1 MSSSRPEL
9 KFSDAGDER
18 LFYRRAASLKPVS
31 GTVRLVDH
39 RDYFLAW
46 DEDAVLIADAIY
58 KTQLVVK
65 TQQKTRYVTILTAV
79 FAQVVRFC
87 VDSGRKVEV
96 YSKQFDLITTASPG
110 NLEGVAREYGVE
122 VENRDGLAPVVAS
135 VRVGKR
141 VGVCLADL
149 LNRTLRVLEFD
160 DTELYSNLEALFL
173 QVSAREVLVPLG
185 YVDDASM
192 AKLLQVLAKMGLVV
206 LPVKQSTY
214 SKDVEQDL
222 EKIVLDDNVDNNI
235 EMIFASKGINS
246 AEYSLSLGCC
256 NSLIQYLNLLGDDQ
270 APFSIDK
277 YNLHSYMKLDS
288 STMRALNIFPAA
300 LALPGPKATVASIF
314 DLLNRCKTA
323 AGTRLLSQWLKQ
335 PLTNMRGISD
345 RHSLVGHFMDD
356 TSFRVF
362 VLEWLSQVP
371 DIKRLLKKI
380 GNGVKKTTGAE
391 NKKLEDVVR
400 LYQLVTVLPEL
411 VNSVQSSTDGSEGLK
426 DLLTSE
432 WLEPLNKHYTSLVK
446 FQELVE
452 TTIDLTPLESGH
464 DLLHT
469 DFNIKP
475 EFDELLVAIN
485 DNLQATSRKIKQIH
499 EEVADDL
506 NIDIE
511 KKLKLEKHQQHGWC
525 FRVTR
530 IDSAILRNTGDRYI
544 ELQTVKAGV
553 FFTTKNLRRL
563 SEQYNEYL
571 DEYNSKQKELI
582 KEILLITLTYQTVFM
597 RLSLVLSHIDVLCS
611 FANVAIFAPT
621 AYTKPKLH
629 PMAGSAESEEFKSR
643 RISLREARHPVLE
656 VQEDVNFI
664 HNDVIMASDD
674 KPFVIITGPNMG
686 GKSTYIR
693 QVGVIALLSQVGS
706 YVPASEDGSSPEVPI
721 FDAILSRVGAG
732 DSQLKGLS
740 TFMIEMLET
749 SSILATATH
758 NSLIIIDELG
768 RGTST
773 YDGFGLAWSI
783 SEHLISEKRCFTLF
797 ATHFHELTKLAEKHE
812 GKVQNLHVVAHIEK
826 GEVEDDITLMYKV
839 EPGISDKSF
848 GIHVAELVKFP
859 TKIIN
864 MAKRKAS
871 ELQNLNPGSDA
882 DPYVSSKR
890 TKCSNE
896 EISVGV
902 EKLKKILVAWKDQCI
917 DPETKKCKVPSDEA
931 VASLRK
937 LVDGAD
943 ELKDKFIQEVLAML

>member
-18 LFYRRAASLKPVS
+18 LFYKRAAALEPAP

-46 DEDAVLIADAIY
+46 DEDAILIADAIY

-65 TQQKTRYVTILTAV
+65 TQKNTKYVTVLAAV
-79 FAQVVRFC
+79 FAQVVPFC

-96 YSKQFDLITTASPG
+96 YLKQFDLITSASPG

-122 VENRDGLAPVVAS
+122 VENRDGLAPVVAL

-149 LNRTLRVLEFD
+149 LNRTLRVLEFE
-160 DTELYSNLEALFL
+160 DTDLYSNLEALFL
-173 QVSAREVLVPLG
+173 QVSAREVLVPQN
-185 YVDDASM
+185 YVDDPAM

-206 LPVKQSTY
+206 LPVKLASF

-222 EKIVLDDNVDNNI
+222 DKIVLDENVENI
-235 EMIFASKGINS
+235 EMVFASKGINS
-246 AEYSLSLGCC
+246 AEYALSLGCC
-256 NSLIQYLNLLGDDQ
+256 NSLIQYLNLLNDHQ
-270 APFSIDK
+270 APFTLDK
-277 YNLHSYMKLDS
+277 YNLHAFMKLDS

-300 LALPGPKATVASIF
+300 LALPGPKSTVASIF

-323 AGTRLLSQWLKQ
+323 AGARLLSQWLKQ
-335 PLTNMRGISD
+335 PLTNIEDISD
-345 RHSLVGHFMDD
+345 RHALVGHFMGD
-356 TSFRVF
+356 TGFRVL

-380 GNGVKKTTGAE
+380 GNGIKKATGAE
-391 NKKLEDVVR
+391 NKKLEDVVG

-411 VNSVQSSTDGSEGLK
+411 INAVQSSADGADEVK
-426 DLLTSE
+426 ELLNKE
-432 WLEPLNKHYTSLVK
+432 WLEPLNKHHNSLVK

-452 TTIDLTPLESGH
+452 TTIDLAPLESGH
-464 DLLHT
+464 NLLHT

-485 DNLQATSRKIKQIH
+485 DKLQATSRKIKQIH
-499 EEVADDL
+499 EEVAEDL

-553 FFTTKNLRRL
+553 FFTTRNLRKL
-563 SEQYNEYL
+563 SEQYAECL

-582 KEILLITLTYQTVFM
+582 KEILLITLTYQTVFL

-621 AYTKPKLH
+621 AFAKPKLH
-629 PMAGSAESEEFKSR
+629 PLASSANSDEFKSR
-643 RISLREARHPVLE
+643 RISLKEARHPVLE

-664 HNDVIMASDD
+664 HNDVTMASDD

-693 QVGVIALLSQVGS
+693 QVGVIALMSQVGS
-706 YVPASEDGSSPEVPI
+706 YVPASEDESSPEVPI

-783 SEHLISEKRCFTLF
+783 SEHLISEKQCFTLF
-797 ATHFHELTKLAEKHE
+797 ATHFHELTKLAEKYE

-826 GEVEDDITLMYKV
+826 GEVDDDITLMYKV

-871 ELQNLNPGSDA
+871 ELQNLNAGSDA

-890 TKCSNE
+890 TKCTNE

-902 EKLKKILVAWKDQCI
+902 EKLKTILLAWKEQCI
-917 DPETKKCKVPSDEA
+917 DPETRKCKVPSDEA
-931 VASLRK
+931 VALLRK
-937 LVDGAD
+937 IVDGAD
-943 ELKDKFIQEVLAML
+943 NLKDKFVQEVLAML

>member
-1 MSSSRPEL
+1 M
-9 KFSDAGDER
+9 
-18 LFYRRAASLKPVS
+18 
-31 GTVRLVDH
+31 
-39 RDYFLAW
+39 
-46 DEDAVLIADAIY
+46 
-58 KTQLVVK
+58 
-65 TQQKTRYVTILTAV
+65 
-79 FAQVVRFC
+79 
-87 VDSGRKVEV
+87 
-96 YSKQFDLITTASPG
+96 
-110 NLEGVAREYGVE
+110 
-122 VENRDGLAPVVAS
+122 
-135 VRVGKR
+135 
-141 VGVCLADL
+141 
-149 LNRTLRVLEFD
+149 
-160 DTELYSNLEALFL
+160 
-173 QVSAREVLVPLG
+173 
-185 YVDDASM
+185 
-192 AKLLQVLAKMGLVV
+192 
-206 LPVKQSTY
+206 
-214 SKDVEQDL
+214 
-222 EKIVLDDNVDNNI
+222 
-235 EMIFASKGINS
+235 
-246 AEYSLSLGCC
+246 
-256 NSLIQYLNLLGDDQ
+256 
-270 APFSIDK
+270 
-277 YNLHSYMKLDS
+277 
-288 STMRALNIFPAA
+288 
-300 LALPGPKATVASIF
+300 
-314 DLLNRCKTA
+314 
-323 AGTRLLSQWLKQ
+323 
-335 PLTNMRGISD
+335 
-345 RHSLVGHFMDD
+345 
-356 TSFRVF
+356 
-362 VLEWLSQVP
+362 
-371 DIKRLLKKI
+371 
-380 GNGVKKTTGAE
+380 
-391 NKKLEDVVR
+391 
-400 LYQLVTVLPEL
+400 
-411 VNSVQSSTDGSEGLK
+411 
-426 DLLTSE
+426 
-432 WLEPLNKHYTSLVK
+432 
-446 FQELVE
+446 
-452 TTIDLTPLESGH
+452 
-464 DLLHT
+464 
-469 DFNIKP
+469 
-475 EFDELLVAIN
+475 
-485 DNLQATSRKIKQIH
+485 
-499 EEVADDL
+499 
-506 NIDIE
+506 
-511 KKLKLEKHQQHGWC
+511 
-525 FRVTR
+525 
-530 IDSAILRNTGDRYI
+530 
-544 ELQTVKAGV
+544 
-553 FFTTKNLRRL
+553 

-621 AYTKPKLH
+621 AFTKPKLH
-629 PMAGSAESEEFKSR
+629 PMAGSAESEEFKLR

-693 QVGVIALLSQVGS
+693 QVGVIALMSQVGS